1 MISEKNE
8 AMQEASKSL
17 YTMHCDE
24 TIRDM
29 ARARAERL
37 AWETHITGENAAMK
51 TEIEKLSSDN
61 EKLSFDNEK
70 LSSDNEKLSSD
81 NEKLSAKIAKLEALL
96 AKQQV

>member
-37 AWETHITGENAAMK
+37 AWETHITGENAALK

-70 LSSDNEKLSSD
+70 LSSDNEKLSSSLS
-81 NEKLSAKIAKLEALL
+81 EKDAEIARLKAQL